1 MQNLTRFLV
10 HHFIIPSGHM
20 VMGGRY
26 KPYFGYQY
34 NEVFNLMV
42 RDDPKPNGVVGDS
55 IPGCDIFSLL
65 GC

>member
-1 MQNLTRFLV
+1 
-10 HHFIIPSGHM
+10 M

-55 IPGCDIFSLL
+55 IPDCDIFSLL
-65 GC
+65 GY